1 MSDSVN
7 RVFDDLQQEYYH
19 AWFRFHPE
27 EAASVGR
34 QAYAGLLRTYNDDDI
49 GALVS
54 LNQKMHSALDEIDED
69 ELEEDRYIDFQLMKS
84 AVSVELHDLQELD
97 WRYRNPLAYVPVQA
111 VYQLL
116 IHPVHDVQ
124 KAIMHRL
131 QTIPEY
137 LRGARSMLSLMP
149 ERVVPV
155 WLQSAI
161 EQCEFGV
168 GFIRNLGRNP
178 LLSDVFTN
186 PSRLQP
192 LLDDAS
198 HALDEFAHFLQQDIA
213 HKAAGD
219 FAVGR
224 DRFDRLLVENHFLDV
239 DAAEMLAFGEK
250 LFAETESELKAQA
263 ESMQS
268 GADVSVL
275 RDKIRQK
282 HPEPAQLLDAYRQR
296 MREAHKWLQQ
306 HDLVTLPEIESLHIR
321 ETPAFLKPLIP
332 FAAYEPPMPIDNMQ
346 CGLYYVTTSDDEA
359 LLAEHNQY
367 SIDLTSVHE
376 SYPGHHLQFVTANI
390 HHADNMTRSVHASA
404 SLYEGWALYCEDLME
419 EQGFLNRKEHR
430 FIMLRDRLWRALRVI
445 IDVKIHTQGLSISD
459 ASKLMVDKLG
469 FDQQQADAELA
480 WYSTAPTIPLCYAT
494 GYELIKA
501 VREHQQQKQGFEL
514 KAFHDALLEQG
525 SIALPLVIRRAFG
538 EDAWNY
544 AREKVFSQGE

>member
-1 MSDSVN
+1 VSDSVN
-7 RVFDDLQQEYYH
+7 RAFDQLQQEFYH

-27 EAASVGR
+27 EAVSAGLEEF
-34 QAYAGLLRTYNDDDI
+34 AGLLRTYDDDDI
-49 GALVS
+49 GALAS
-54 LNQKMHSALDEIDED
+54 LNQSMHSALDEIDED
-69 ELEEDRYIDFQLMKS
+69 ELDEDRYIDYQLMKS
-84 AVSVELHDLQELD
+84 AVSVECHDLQELD

-116 IHPVHDVQ
+116 IHPVPDVQ
-124 KAIMHRL
+124 KAIKNRL
-131 QTIPEY
+131 QAIPEY
-137 LRGARSMLSLMP
+137 LRGARTLLLLMP

-161 EQCEFGV
+161 EQCEIGT
-168 GFIRNLGRNP
+168 GFIRNLGRHP
-178 LLSDVFTN
+178 LISEKFTN
-186 PSRLQP
+186 PARLQS
-192 LLDDAS
+192 LFDDAS

-219 FAVGR
+219 FAVGE
-224 DRFDRLLVENHFLDV
+224 DRFNRLLVENHFLDV
-239 DAAEMLAFGEK
+239 DAEKMLAFGEK

-263 ESMQS
+263 ESMGD
-268 GADVSVL
+268 GADISASL
-275 RDKIRQK
+275 EKIRKK
-282 HPEPAQLLDAYRQR
+282 HPEPARLLDTYRQR
-296 MREAHKWLQQ
+296 MREAHKWLLQ
-306 HDLVTLPEIESLHIR
+306 HDLVTLPEKESLHIQ

-332 FAAYEPPMPIDNMQ
+332 FAAYEPPLPIDKKQ
-346 CGLYYVTTSDDEA
+346 RGLYYVTTSNDEA

-419 EQGFLNRKEHR
+419 EQGFLDRKEHR

-445 IDVKIHTQGLSISD
+445 IDVKIHTQDLSIAD
-459 ASKLMVDKLG
+459 ASKLMVEKLG

-480 WYSTAPTIPLCYAT
+480 WYSTAPTVPLCYAT

-501 VREHQQQKQGFEL
+501 VREHQQQKPGFEL
-514 KAFHDALLEQG
+514 KAFHDALLQQG

-538 EDAWNY
+538 EDAWGY
-544 AREKVFSQGE
+544 ARGKVFS

>member
-7 RVFDDLQQEYYH
+7 RAFDQLQQEFYH

-34 QAYAGLLRTYNDDDI
+34 EEFAGLLRTYDDDEI
-49 GALVS
+49 GALTS
-54 LNQKMHSALDEIDED
+54 LNQSMYSALDELDEG
-69 ELEEDRYIDFQLMKS
+69 ELDEDRYIDYQLMKS
-84 AVSVELHDLQELD
+84 AVSVECHELQELD
-97 WRYRNPLAYVPVQA
+97 WRYRNPLAYVPVHA

-116 IHPVHDVQ
+116 IHPVPEVQ
-124 KAIMHRL
+124 QAIRHRL
-131 QTIPEY
+131 QAIPEY
-137 LRGARSMLSLMP
+137 LRGARTLLLLMP

-161 EQCEFGV
+161 EQCEIGA
-168 GFIRNLGRNP
+168 GFIRNLGRHPLISEKFKNP
-178 LLSDVFTN
+178 A
-186 PSRLQP
+186 RLQT
-192 LLDDAS
+192 LFDDAS
-198 HALDEFAHFLQQDIA
+198 HALEEFAHFLQQDIA

-219 FAVGR
+219 FAVGE
-224 DRFDRLLVENHFLDV
+224 DYFTRLLVENHFLDV
-239 DAAEMLAFGEK
+239 DAEEMLAFGEK

-263 ESMQS
+263 ESMEN
-268 GADVSVL
+268 GADISAL
-275 RDKIRQK
+275 LEKIRTK
-282 HPEPAQLLDAYRQR
+282 HPKPARLLDTYRQR
-296 MREAHKWLQQ
+296 MREAYKWLQQ
-306 HDLVTLPEIESLHIR
+306 HDLVTLPEKESLHIQ

-332 FAAYEPPMPIDNMQ
+332 FAAYEPPMPVDKEQ
-346 CGLYYVTTSDDEA
+346 RGLYYVTTSSDVA

-376 SYPGHHLQFVTANI
+376 SYPGHHLQFVTANV
-390 HHADNMTRSVHASA
+390 HQAENMTRSVHASA

-445 IDVKIHTQGLSISD
+445 IDVKIHTRGLSISD
-459 ASKLMVDKLG
+459 ASKLMVEKLG

-480 WYSTAPTIPLCYAT
+480 WYTTAPTIPLCYAA

-501 VREHQQQKQGFEL
+501 VREHQQQKPGFVL

-525 SIALPLVIRRAFG
+525 SIALPLVIKRAFG
-538 EDAWNY
+538 EDAWSY
-544 AREKVFSQGE
+544 ARAKVFS

>member
-7 RVFDDLQQEYYH
+7 RAFDQLQQEFYH

-27 EAASVGR
+27 AAASVGLEE
-34 QAYAGLLRTYNDDDI
+34 YAGLLRTYDDDDI
-49 GALVS
+49 GALIS

-84 AVSVELHDLQELD
+84 AVSVECHDLQELD
-97 WRYRNPLAYVPVQA
+97 WRYRNPLMYVPVQA

-124 KAIMHRL
+124 QAIIHRL
-131 QTIPEY
+131 QAMPEY

-161 EQCEFGV
+161 EQCEIGV
-168 GFIRNLGRNP
+168 GFIRSLGRNH
-178 LLSDVFTN
+178 LLSEVFTN
-186 PSRLQP
+186 PARLQP

-219 FAVGR
+219 FAVGK
-224 DRFDRLLVENHFLDV
+224 DRFNRLLVENHFLDV

-250 LFAETESELKAQA
+250 LFAKTESELKAQA

-268 GADVSVL
+268 GANVSVL
-275 RDKIRQK
+275 LEKIREQ
-282 HPEPAQLLDAYRQR
+282 HPKPVQLLDTYRQH
-296 MREAHKWLQQ
+296 MHNAHKWLLQ
-306 HDLVTLPEIESLHIR
+306 HDLVTLPEKESLHIQ
-321 ETPAFLKPLIP
+321 ETPEFLKPLIP
-332 FAAYEPPMPIDNMQ
+332 FAAYEPPMPVDHTQ
-346 CGLYYVTTSDDEA
+346 RGLYYVTTSDDDA

-376 SYPGHHLQFVTANI
+376 SYPGHHLQFVTANS

-404 SLYEGWALYCEDLME
+404 SLYEGWALYCEDLMQ
-419 EQGFLNRKEHR
+419 EQGFLNREEHR

-445 IDVKIHTQGLSISD
+445 IDVRIHTQGLSISE
-459 ASKLMVDKLG
+459 AAKLMVDKLG
-469 FDQQQADAELA
+469 FGQQQADAELA
-480 WYSTAPTIPLCYAT
+480 WYSTAPTVPLCYAT
-494 GYELIKA
+494 GYKLIKA
-501 VREHQQQKQGFEL
+501 VREHQQQQDGFEL
-514 KAFHDALLEQG
+514 KAFHDALLQQG
-525 SIALPLVIRRAFG
+525 SIALPLVIKQAFG
-538 EDAWNY
+538 EDAWSY
-544 AREKVFSQGE
+544 ARTKVFSGG

>member
-1 MSDSVN
+1 MSDSAN
-7 RVFDDLQQEYYH
+7 RAFDQLLQEFYH

-27 EAASVGR
+27 EAASVGLEE
-34 QAYAGLLRTYNDDDI
+34 YAGLLRSYDDDDI
-49 GALVS
+49 GALIS
-54 LNQKMHSALDEIDED
+54 LNQSMHSALDELDED
-69 ELEEDRYIDFQLMKS
+69 ELDEDRYIDYQLMKS
-84 AVSVELHDLQELD
+84 AVSVECHDLQELD

-116 IHPVHDVQ
+116 IHPVPDVQ
-124 KAIMHRL
+124 KAIKHRL
-131 QTIPEY
+131 QAIPEY
-137 LRGARSMLSLMP
+137 LRGARTLLSLMP

-161 EQCEFGV
+161 EQCETGA
-168 GFIRNLGRNP
+168 GFVRNLGRHP
-178 LLSDVFTN
+178 LISEKFTN
-186 PSRLQP
+186 PARLQS
-192 LLDDAS
+192 LFDDAS
-198 HALDEFAHFLQQDIA
+198 HALEEFAHFLQQDMA

-219 FAVGR
+219 FAVGE
-224 DRFDRLLVENHFLDV
+224 DRFNRLLVENHFFDV
-239 DAAEMLAFGEK
+239 DAKEMLAFGEK

-263 ESMQS
+263 ESMES
-268 GADVSVL
+268 GADISAL
-275 RDKIRQK
+275 LEKIRKK
-282 HPEPAQLLDAYRQR
+282 HPEPERLLDTYRQR
-296 MREAHKWLQQ
+296 MREAHKWLQK
-306 HDLVTLPEIESLHIR
+306 HDLVTLPEKEALHIQ
-321 ETPAFLKPLIP
+321 ETPGFLKPLIP
-332 FAAYEPPMPIDNMQ
+332 FAAYEPPLPADNKQ
-346 CGLYYVTTSDDEA
+346 RGLYYVTTPDDEA

-445 IDVKIHTQGLSISD
+445 IDVRIHTQGLSMED
-459 ASKLMVDKLG
+459 ASKLMVEKLG
-469 FDQQQADAELA
+469 FDQQSADAELA
-480 WYSTAPTIPLCYAT
+480 WYSTAPTVPLCYAS

-501 VREHQQQKQGFEL
+501 VREHQQQQRDFEL
-514 KAFHDALLEQG
+514 KAFHDALLKQG

-544 AREKVFSQGE
+544 ARGKVFSQG

>member
-1 MSDSVN
+1 MSDSAN
-7 RVFDDLQQEYYH
+7 RAFDQLLQEFYH

-27 EAASVGR
+27 EAASVGLEE
-34 QAYAGLLRTYNDDDI
+34 YAGLLRSYDDDDI
-49 GALVS
+49 GALIS
-54 LNQKMHSALDEIDED
+54 LNQSMHSALDELDED
-69 ELEEDRYIDFQLMKS
+69 ELDEDRYIDYQLMKS
-84 AVSVELHDLQELD
+84 AVSVECHDLQELD

-116 IHPVHDVQ
+116 IHPVPDVQ
-124 KAIMHRL
+124 KAIKHRL
-131 QTIPEY
+131 QAIPEY
-137 LRGARSMLSLMP
+137 LRGARTLLSLMP

-161 EQCEFGV
+161 EQCETGA
-168 GFIRNLGRNP
+168 GFVRNLGRHP
-178 LLSDVFTN
+178 LISEKFTN
-186 PSRLQP
+186 PARLQS
-192 LLDDAS
+192 LFDDAS
-198 HALDEFAHFLQQDIA
+198 HALEEFAHFLQQDMA

-219 FAVGR
+219 FAVGE
-224 DRFDRLLVENHFLDV
+224 DRFNRLLVENHFFDV
-239 DAAEMLAFGEK
+239 DAKEMLAFGEK

-263 ESMQS
+263 ESMET
-268 GADVSVL
+268 GADISAL
-275 RDKIRQK
+275 LEKIKVK
-282 HPEPAQLLDAYRQR
+282 HPKPARLLDTYRQG
-296 MREAHKWLQQ
+296 MRDAHKWLQQ
-306 HDLVTLPEIESLHIR
+306 HDLVTLPEKEALHIQ
-321 ETPAFLKPLIP
+321 ETPGFLKPLIP
-332 FAAYEPPMPIDNMQ
+332 FAAYEPPLPADNKQ
-346 CGLYYVTTSDDEA
+346 RGLYYVTTPDDEA

-445 IDVKIHTQGLSISD
+445 IDVRIHTQGLSMED
-459 ASKLMVDKLG
+459 ASKLMVEKLG
-469 FDQQQADAELA
+469 FDQQSADAELA
-480 WYSTAPTIPLCYAT
+480 WYSTAPTVPLCYAS

-501 VREHQQQKQGFEL
+501 VREHQQQQRDFEL
-514 KAFHDALLEQG
+514 KAFHDALLKQG

-544 AREKVFSQGE
+544 AREKVFTQA